1 MNPSEILRN
10 VRRIEIKTRR
20 LVNDV
25 LAGEYHSVFKG
36 RGMEF
41 EEVREYEPGDDVR
54 TIDWN
59 VTARTGV
66 PHVKRFKEEREL
78 TVLLVVDVSAS
89 GAFGTSVR
97 QKNRLATE
105 VSALLAFSAIRNN
118 DRVGL
123 VLFTDQVERF
133 IPPKK
138 GREHVLRLIRE
149 LLTFTPEHKGTDL
162 AAALDFVGR
171 VQRRRSVVFLLS
183 DFLGEDFDRALRGI
197 NRRHDLVTMSITDPL
212 ELELPPVGFLE
223 LEDAETG
230 EVVIVDTADIRF
242 YEAFKETNRGVRDQL
257 TNRLDRM
264 QIDHIPLGTD
274 DDYVKPLI
282 RFFHERS
289 KRM

>member
-1 MNPSEILRN
+1 MNPKDLLRS

-41 EEVREYEPGDDVR
+41 EEVREYEQGDDVR

-59 VTARTGV
+59 VTARTGI

-78 TVLLVVDVSAS
+78 TVLLAVDVSSS
-89 GAFGTSVR
+89 GKFGTSGR
-97 QKNRLATE
+97 QKNEMATE
-105 VSALLAFSAIRNN
+105 LSALLAFSAIRNN

-123 VLFTDQVERF
+123 VLFTDRVERF

-138 GREHVLRLIRE
+138 GKEHVMRLIRE
-149 LLTFTPEHKGTDL
+149 LLAFEPKGDGTDL
-162 AAALDFVGR
+162 SGALDFVGR
-171 VQRRRSVVFLLS
+171 VQRRRAVVFLIS
-183 DFLGEDFDRALRGI
+183 DFLGENYEQALRSV
-197 NRRHDLVTMSITDPL
+197 NRRHDLLTISVTDPR

-223 LEDAETG
+223 LQDAETG
-230 EVVIVDTADIRF
+230 EVIVIDTTDIRF
-242 YEAFKETNRGVRDQL
+242 QEQYKTTNIGARLSLQDRL
-257 TNRLDRM
+257 RRLDV
-264 QIDHIPLGTD
+264 DHIPLLTNE
-274 DDYVKPLI
+274 DYVNPLI

>member
-123 VLFTDQVERF
+123 VLFTDRVERF

-162 AAALDFVGR
+162 AAALDYVGR

-183 DFLGEDFDRALRGI
+183 DFLGEDFDQALRGI

-242 YEAFKETNRGVRDQL
+242 YEAFKESNQGVRDQL